1 LRLYTRNKCFPMR
14 PWIIRLGFLRKFFYI
29 KLLKTLFRSA
39 NSILD
44 VGCGRGEF
52 IEVAQAFRKKCVGVD
67 LDFKAILEAK
77 KRLENGYTSLVL
89 ADMFKLPFRDLSF
102 DAIFFSHV
110 IEHVTVGEAVSL
122 LRGFRRLSKLLVVVT
137 PSYHRHFWTPGHVT
151 AYTPKTLEKVL
162 KMAGY
167 RVLLVTYDKA
177 FMLNTPMKLIPP
189 FLVKILNMFPIAQFK
204 VNLIAVGINTG
215 YSSAKT

>member
-1 LRLYTRNKCFPMR
+1 MR
-14 PWIIRLGFLRKFFYI
+14 PWIIRLGFLRKFFYF

-39 NSILD
+39 NSVLD

-67 LDFKAILEAK
+67 IDLKAIFEAK
-77 KRLENGYTSLVL
+77 RSENGYGCYIV

-110 IEHVTVGEAVSL
+110 IEHVTVKEAVSL
-122 LRGFRRLSKLLVVVT
+122 LRTFRKLSRLLIVVT
-137 PSYHRHFWTPGHVT
+137 PSYHRLFWTPGHVT

-162 KMAGY
+162 KIAGY

-177 FMLNTPMKLIPP
+177 FMLNILMKLIPP
-189 FLVKILNMFPIAQFK
+189 FLIKILNMFPIAQFK
-204 VNLIAVGINTG
+204 VNLIAVGINTR
-215 YSSAKT
+215 YSNAKP